1 MNSLENVFARRAE
14 KTSEAIY
21 ETVRDSWPARRCNL
35 HDGLENLDNLMES
48 VYSVTSNIDRIWES
62 IDRMNFPKHLKET
75 ALDLVGT
82 SHALQSKLY
91 PRWMS
96 AKGQHEEGW
105 EKVVRENN
113 ITHEGIFTEYTA
125 HLVGKD
131 DNAIL
136 AGATWQTVLLHKGF
150 LVKELSVHLPSVPV
164 LPQEVLHG
172 RVWEFSCRGLRSM
185 SRKVAEE
192 IARTWNRTYWGL
204 ARIDQDAIEIH
215 QPRVPIR

>member
-1 MNSLENVFARRAE
+1 MVLRV
-14 KTSEAIY
+14 
-21 ETVRDSWPARRCNL
+21 
-35 HDGLENLDNLMES
+35 
-48 VYSVTSNIDRIWES
+48 
-62 IDRMNFPKHLKET
+62 
-75 ALDLVGT
+75 
-82 SHALQSKLY
+82 
-91 PRWMS
+91 
-96 AKGQHEEGW
+96 
-105 EKVVRENN
+105 VVRENK

-136 AGATWQTVLLHKGF
+136 AEATWQTVLLLKGF
-150 LVKELSVHLPSVPV
+150 LVKELSVHLPSVTV
-164 LPQEVLHG
+164 LPQEVLRG

>member
-1 MNSLENVFARRAE
+1 MIVE
-14 KTSEAIY
+14 
-21 ETVRDSWPARRCNL
+21 
-35 HDGLENLDNLMES
+35 
-48 VYSVTSNIDRIWES
+48 
-62 IDRMNFPKHLKET
+62 PKMVLR
-75 ALDLVGT
+75 V
-82 SHALQSKLY
+82 
-91 PRWMS
+91 
-96 AKGQHEEGW
+96 
-105 EKVVRENN
+105 VVRENN
-113 ITHEGIFTEYTA
+113 ITHEGIFTDYTA

-136 AGATWQTVLLHKGF
+136 AGATWQTVLLPRGF

-164 LPQEVLHG
+164 LPQEVLHS